1 MIDFTTRAET
11 TEAERS
17 CVADENAWT
26 HPPSIICP
34 PGADSSG
41 SSSSS
46 SETPTP
52 ARPSSPAAP
61 IMRTIA
67 SVGSM
72 LESLQSSKATVAPVA
87 SLKLYDGLGS
97 DQTASVEAIAAL
109 YYPLFRAMLLLSY
122 FGILFGVLLFA
133 WKRCGIDYT
142 AILGVDGGRTNVHA
156 VVRASTSLM
165 GLNFSA
171 FVLYWLA
178 LLCVQPFD
186 HMAEWSD
193 AAQRADC
200 ARCVG
205 RVLLAGL
212 VPTTFASS
220 FVADILTSMPKLFI
234 DLLQAV
240 VQRQEYAA
248 GSNTQDHHAGEH

>member
-1 MIDFTTRAET
+1 MGPVSTELLSRPRDDIHASMPSPPAEQDFTTRAET

-46 SETPTP
+46 SETLTP

-97 DQTASVEAIAAL
+97 DQVREITVDRLKWAFFSLGLRAGVASTLFVLLVGFVIAGSETASVEAIAAL

-156 VVRASTSLM
+156 VV
-165 GLNFSA
+165 
-171 FVLYWLA
+171 
-178 LLCVQPFD
+178 
-186 HMAEWSD
+186 
-193 AAQRADC
+193 
-200 ARCVG
+200 
-205 RVLLAGL
+205 
-212 VPTTFASS
+212 
-220 FVADILTSMPKLFI
+220 
-234 DLLQAV
+234 
-240 VQRQEYAA
+240 
-248 GSNTQDHHAGEH
+248 